1 MITFHNILYN
11 LHIYNIIEIEAHLK
25 INLIIVNFSAAM
37 NVLFTVKKI
46 EN

>member
-11 LHIYNIIEIEAHLK
+11 LHIYNIIEIEAYLK
-25 INLIIVNFSAAM
+25 INLIIVNFSATM
-37 NVLFTVKKI
+37 NFLFTVKKI